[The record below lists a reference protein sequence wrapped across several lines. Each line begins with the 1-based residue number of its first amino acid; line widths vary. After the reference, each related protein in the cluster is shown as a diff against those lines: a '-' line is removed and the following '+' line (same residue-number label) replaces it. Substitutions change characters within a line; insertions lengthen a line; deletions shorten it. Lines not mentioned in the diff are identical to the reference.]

1 MRFKRSDLTGIAIA
15 AFIPAML
22 SWIVFNGWGL
32 QHHEGTPLL
41 GQLAATFAVIGGVFG
56 YLTRYLAHPRA
67 FRIIAALLGLAF
79 VGVLEMQ
86 AAGVDHTLWSLALKW
101 IGVVLFLALNVILVI
116 DVLAVAVNP
125 YLVRRDER
133 RAAGQ

>member
-15 AFIPAML
+15 ALIPAML
-22 SWIVFNGWGL
+22 SFIVFNGWEL

-41 GQLAATFAVIGGVFG
+41 SIIAVNFAVVGGLLA

-67 FRIIAALLGLAF
+67 FRVIAALLGLVFIA
-79 VGVLEMQ
+79 VIEMQLSKADHTAWATSLKWLGVL
-86 AAGVDHTLWSLALKW
+86 
-101 IGVVLFLALNVILVI
+101 LFLALNTLLVVDVI
-116 DVLAVAVNP
+116 AVAVNP

-133 RAAGQ
+133 QAAGQ

>member
-1 MRFKRSDLTGIAIA
+1 MRFKRSDLTGIAVA
-15 AFIPAML
+15 AIIPAML
-22 SWIVFNGWGL
+22 SWVFFNGWEL

-41 GQLAATFAVIGGVFG
+41 GQMAANFAIVGGIFG

-67 FRIIAALLGLAF
+67 FRIMLALLGLVF
-79 VGVLEMQ
+79 IGVLEMQ
-86 AAGVDHTLWSLALKW
+86 ASGVDNTVWSLAMKW
-101 IGVVLFLALNVILVI
+101 LGVLLFLGLNVLLVI

-133 RAAGQ
+133 RAAGE

>member
-1 MRFKRSDLTGIAIA
+1 MRFKQSDLTGIAIA
-15 AFIPAML
+15 AGIPAML
-22 SWIVFNGWGL
+22 SWIVFNGWEL

-41 GQLAATFAVIGGVFG
+41 GQIAASFAVVGGLLA
-56 YLTRYLAHPRA
+56 YLTRYLAHPRT
-67 FRIIAALLGLAF
+67 FRVIAMLLGLVFIA
-79 VGVLEMQ
+79 VIEIQLSK
-86 AAGVDHTLWSLALKW
+86 VDHTIWATGLKW
-101 IGVVLFLALNVILVI
+101 LGVLLFLALNVLLVV